1 MAESDHTGAVTR
13 HFLDAAQAASESA
26 ELLGGGIAEAAE
38 LIVHALMANHRVF
51 ACGNGGS
58 ASDAEHIVAELVGR
72 LEQERPGLPAVAL
85 SANTS
90 VVTAIANDYGF
101 AETFSRQV
109 RAFGS
114 AGDVLIAI
122 SASGNSAN
130 VVNAVIAAHEREM
143 RVVALTGAGGG
154 LIGEQLV
161 SSDRLIAV
169 PATRIMRVQELHR
182 ISIHALCDVID
193 RILLGGM

>member
-72 LEQERPGLPAVAL
+72 LEQERPG
-85 SANTS
+85 
-90 VVTAIANDYGF
+90 
-101 AETFSRQV
+101 
-109 RAFGS
+109 
-114 AGDVLIAI
+114 
-122 SASGNSAN
+122 
-130 VVNAVIAAHEREM
+130 
-143 RVVALTGAGGG
+143 
-154 LIGEQLV
+154 
-161 SSDRLIAV
+161 
-169 PATRIMRVQELHR
+169 
-182 ISIHALCDVID
+182 
-193 RILLGGM
+193 